1 MDLYDYNT
9 IKRILTRHGF
19 TFSKALGQNFLID
32 PTVCPRMAAALEADA
47 NTGVLEV
54 GPGIGV
60 LTKELS
66 AVCGQVAAV
75 ELDHRLPEVLAETLA
90 DCPNVQVV
98 PGDVLQMDLQSLF
111 DRQFGQCSRVAVC
124 ANLPYYITTPVLMR
138 FLESDL
144 PIERLVVMVQLEA
157 ARRLCAPLGSRD
169 CGAVSAAV
177 EYYTQAEILFE
188 VGRESFYPSPNVDSA
203 VISLTRRSQPP
214 VQVADEAFFFRV
226 VKGAF
231 LQRRKTLA
239 NSLNAALGVP
249 KAELTALF
257 QSLGLGATVRAE
269 QLTMAQMAD
278 LANALYQKKAEDER

>member
-9 IKRILTRHGF
+9 IKRISTRHGF

-32 PTVCPRMAAALEADA
+32 PSVCPRMAAALEADDR
-47 NTGVLEV
+47 TGVLEI

-66 AVCGQVAAV
+66 AVCGRVAAV
-75 ELDHRLPEVLAETLA
+75 ELDRRLPDVLAETLA

-98 PGDVLQMDLQSLF
+98 PGDVLQMDLQALF
-111 DRQFGQCSRVAVC
+111 ADQFADCDRLQVC

-138 FLESDL
+138 LLESEL

-157 ARRLCAPLGSRD
+157 AKRLCAPLGTRD

-203 VISLTRRSQPP
+203 VIALTRRQQPP
-214 VQVADEAFFFRV
+214 VQVTDEGYFFRV

-257 QSLGLGATVRAE
+257 QSLGLSATARAE
-269 QLTMAQMAD
+269 QLTMSQMAA
-278 LANALYQKKAEDER
+278 LANALYEKKA

>member
-32 PTVCPRMAAALEADA
+32 PSVCPRMAAALEADDH
-47 NTGVLEV
+47 TGVLEI

-66 AVCGQVAAV
+66 AVCGRVAAV
-75 ELDHRLPEVLAETLA
+75 ELDRRLPDVLAETLA
-90 DCPNVQVV
+90 DCSNVQVV
-98 PGDVLQMDLQSLF
+98 PGDVLQMDLQALF
-111 DRQFGQCSRVAVC
+111 ADRFAGCARLQVC

-138 FLESDL
+138 LLESEL

-157 ARRLCAPLGSRD
+157 AKRLCAPLGTRD

-188 VGRESFYPSPNVDSA
+188 VGRESFFPSPNVDSA
-203 VISLTRRSQPP
+203 VIALTRRQQPP
-214 VQVADEAFFFRV
+214 VQVTDEGYFFRV

-257 QSLGLGATVRAE
+257 QSLGLSATARAE
-269 QLTMAQMAD
+269 QLTMSQMAA
-278 LANALYQKKAEDER
+278 LANALYEKKA

>member
-32 PTVCPRMAAALEADA
+32 PSVCPRMAAALEADDR
-47 NTGVLEV
+47 TGVLEI

-66 AVCGQVAAV
+66 AVCGRVAAV
-75 ELDHRLPEVLAETLA
+75 ELDRRLPDVLAETLA

-98 PGDVLQMDLQSLF
+98 PGDVLQMDLQALF
-111 DRQFGQCSRVAVC
+111 ADQFADCDRLQVC

-138 FLESDL
+138 LLESEL

-157 ARRLCAPLGSRD
+157 AKRLCAPLGTRD

-203 VISLTRRSQPP
+203 VIALTRRQQPP
-214 VQVADEAFFFRV
+214 VQVTDEGYFFRV

-257 QSLGLGATVRAE
+257 QSLGLSATARAE
-269 QLTMAQMAD
+269 QLTMSQMAALD
-278 LANALYQKKAEDER
+278 NALYEKKA

>member
-32 PTVCPRMAAALEADA
+32 PSVCPRMAAALEADDH
-47 NTGVLEV
+47 TGVLEI

-66 AVCGQVAAV
+66 AVCGRVAAV
-75 ELDHRLPEVLAETLA
+75 ELDRRLPDVLAETLA

-98 PGDVLQMDLQSLF
+98 PGDVLQMDLQALF
-111 DRQFGQCSRVAVC
+111 ADQFADCDRLQVC

-138 FLESDL
+138 LLESEL

-157 ARRLCAPLGSRD
+157 AKRLCAPLGTRD

-177 EYYTQAEILFE
+177 EYCTQAEILFE

-203 VISLTRRSQPP
+203 VIALTRRQQPP
-214 VQVADEAFFFRV
+214 VQVTDEGYFFRV

-257 QSLGLGATVRAE
+257 QSLGLSATVRAE
-269 QLTMAQMAD
+269 QLTMSQMAA
-278 LANALYQKKAEDER
+278 LANALYEKKA

>member
-32 PTVCPRMAAALEADA
+32 PSVCPRMAAALEADDR
-47 NTGVLEV
+47 TGVLEI

-66 AVCGQVAAV
+66 AVCGRVAAV
-75 ELDHRLPEVLAETLA
+75 ELDRRLPDVLAETLA

-98 PGDVLQMDLQSLF
+98 PGDVLQMDLQALF
-111 DRQFGQCSRVAVC
+111 ADQFAGCGRLQVC

-138 FLESDL
+138 LLESEL

-157 ARRLCAPLGSRD
+157 AKRLCAPLGTRD

-203 VISLTRRSQPP
+203 VIALTRRQQPP
-214 VQVADEAFFFRV
+214 VQVTDEGYFFRV

-249 KAELTALF
+249 KADLTALF
-257 QSLGLGATVRAE
+257 QSLGLSATARAE
-269 QLTMAQMAD
+269 QLTMSQMAA
-278 LANALYQKKAEDER
+278 LANALYEKKA

>member
-32 PTVCPRMAAALEADA
+32 PSVCPRMAAALEADDR
-47 NTGVLEV
+47 TGVLEI

-66 AVCGQVAAV
+66 AVCGRVAAV
-75 ELDHRLPEVLAETLA
+75 ELDRRLPDVLAETLA

-98 PGDVLQMDLQSLF
+98 PGDVLQMDLQALF
-111 DRQFGQCSRVAVC
+111 ADQFAGCGRLQVC

-138 FLESDL
+138 LLESEL

-157 ARRLCAPLGSRD
+157 AKRLCAPLGTRD

-203 VISLTRRSQPP
+203 VIALTRRQQPP
-214 VQVADEAFFFRV
+214 VQVTDEGYFFRV

-257 QSLGLGATVRAE
+257 HSLGLSATARAE
-269 QLTMAQMAD
+269 QLTMSQMAA
-278 LANALYQKKAEDER
+278 LANALYEKKA

>member
-32 PTVCPRMAAALEADA
+32 PSVCPRMAAALEANDR
-47 NTGVLEV
+47 TGVLEI

-66 AVCGQVAAV
+66 AVCGRVAAV
-75 ELDHRLPEVLAETLA
+75 ELDRRLPDVLAETLA

-98 PGDVLQMDLQSLF
+98 PGDVLQMDLQALF
-111 DRQFGQCSRVAVC
+111 ADQFASCDRLQVC

-138 FLESDL
+138 LLESEL

-157 ARRLCAPLGSRD
+157 AKRLCAPLGTRD

-188 VGRESFYPSPNVDSA
+188 VGRESFFPSPNVDSA
-203 VISLTRRSQPP
+203 VIALTRRQQPP
-214 VQVADEAFFFRV
+214 VQVTDEGYFFRV

-231 LQRRKTLA
+231 LQRRKLLA

-249 KAELTALF
+249 KADLTALF
-257 QSLGLGATVRAE
+257 QSLGLSATARAE
-269 QLTMAQMAD
+269 QLTMSQMAA
-278 LANALYQKKAEDER
+278 LANALYEKKA

>member
-1 MDLYDYNT
+1 M
-9 IKRILTRHGF
+9 
-19 TFSKALGQNFLID
+19 
-32 PTVCPRMAAALEADA
+32 CPRMAAALEADDH
-47 NTGVLEV
+47 TGVLEI

-66 AVCGQVAAV
+66 AVCGRVAAV
-75 ELDHRLPEVLAETLA
+75 ELDRRLPDVLAETLA
-90 DCPNVQVV
+90 DCSNVQVV
-98 PGDVLQMDLQSLF
+98 PGDVLQMDLQALF
-111 DRQFGQCSRVAVC
+111 ADQFAGCGRLQVC

-138 FLESDL
+138 LLESEL

-157 ARRLCAPLGSRD
+157 AKRLCAPLGTRD

-203 VISLTRRSQPP
+203 VIALTRRQQPP
-214 VQVADEAFFFRV
+214 VQVTDEGYFFRV

-257 QSLGLGATVRAE
+257 QSLGLSATARAE
-269 QLTMAQMAD
+269 QLTMSQMAA
-278 LANALYQKKAEDER
+278 LANALYEKKA

>member
-32 PTVCPRMAAALEADA
+32 PSVCPRMAAALEADDH
-47 NTGVLEV
+47 TGVLEI

-66 AVCGQVAAV
+66 AVCGRVAAV
-75 ELDHRLPEVLAETLA
+75 ELDRRLPDVLAETLA

-98 PGDVLQMDLQSLF
+98 PGDVLQMDLQALF
-111 DRQFGQCSRVAVC
+111 ADQFVGCDRLQVC

-138 FLESDL
+138 LLESEL

-157 ARRLCAPLGSRD
+157 AKRLCAPLGTRD

-203 VISLTRRSQPP
+203 VIALTRRQQPP
-214 VQVADEAFFFRV
+214 VQVTNEGYFFRV

-257 QSLGLGATVRAE
+257 QSLGLRATARAE
-269 QLTMAQMAD
+269 QLTMSQMAA
-278 LANALYQKKAEDER
+278 LANALYEKKA

>member
-32 PTVCPRMAAALEADA
+32 PSVCPRMAAALEADDR
-47 NTGVLEV
+47 TGVLEI

-66 AVCGQVAAV
+66 AVCGRVAAV
-75 ELDHRLPEVLAETLA
+75 ELDRRLPDVLAETLA

-98 PGDVLQMDLQSLF
+98 PGDVLQMDLQALF
-111 DRQFGQCSRVAVC
+111 ADQFTGCDRLQVC

-138 FLESDL
+138 LLESEL

-157 ARRLCAPLGSRD
+157 AKRLCAPLGTRD

-203 VISLTRRSQPP
+203 VIALTRRQQPP
-214 VQVADEAFFFRV
+214 VQVTDEDYFFRV

-257 QSLGLGATVRAE
+257 QSLGLSATARAE
-269 QLTMAQMAD
+269 QLTMSQMAA
-278 LANALYQKKAEDER
+278 LANALYEKKA

>member
-9 IKRILTRHGF
+9 IKKILTRHGF

-32 PTVCPRMAAALEADA
+32 PSVCPRMAAALEADDR
-47 NTGVLEV
+47 TGVLEI

-66 AVCGQVAAV
+66 AVCGRVAAV
-75 ELDHRLPEVLAETLA
+75 ELDRRLPDVLAETLA

-98 PGDVLQMDLQSLF
+98 PGDVLQMDLQALF
-111 DRQFGQCSRVAVC
+111 ADRFTGCDRLQVC

-138 FLESDL
+138 LLESEL

-157 ARRLCAPLGSRD
+157 AKRLCAPLGTRD

-203 VISLTRRSQPP
+203 VIALTRRQQPP
-214 VQVADEAFFFRV
+214 VQVTDEGYFFRV

-257 QSLGLGATVRAE
+257 QSLGLSATARAE
-269 QLTMAQMAD
+269 QLTMSQMAA
-278 LANALYQKKAEDER
+278 LANALYEKKA

>member
-32 PTVCPRMAAALEADA
+32 PSVCPRMAAALEADDR
-47 NTGVLEV
+47 TGVLEI

-66 AVCGQVAAV
+66 AVCGRVAAV
-75 ELDHRLPEVLAETLA
+75 ELDRRLPDVLAETLA

-98 PGDVLQMDLQSLF
+98 PGDVLQMDLQALF
-111 DRQFGQCSRVAVC
+111 ADRFASCDRLQVC

-138 FLESDL
+138 LLESEL

-157 ARRLCAPLGSRD
+157 AKRLCAPLGTRD

-188 VGRESFYPSPNVDSA
+188 VGRESFFPSPNVDSA
-203 VISLTRRSQPP
+203 VIALTRRQQPP
-214 VQVADEAFFFRV
+214 VQVTDEGYFFRV

-257 QSLGLGATVRAE
+257 QSLGLSATARAE
-269 QLTMAQMAD
+269 QLTMSQMAA
-278 LANALYQKKAEDER
+278 LANALYEKKA

>member
-32 PTVCPRMAAALEADA
+32 PSVCPRMAAALEADDR
-47 NTGVLEV
+47 TGVLEI

-66 AVCGQVAAV
+66 AVCGRVAAV
-75 ELDHRLPEVLAETLA
+75 ELDRRLPDVLAETLA

-98 PGDVLQMDLQSLF
+98 PGDVLQMDLQALF
-111 DRQFGQCSRVAVC
+111 ADRFTGCDRLQVC

-138 FLESDL
+138 LLESEL

-157 ARRLCAPLGSRD
+157 AKRLCAPLGTRD

-203 VISLTRRSQPP
+203 VIALTRRQQPP
-214 VQVADEAFFFRV
+214 VQVTDEGYFFRV

-257 QSLGLGATVRAE
+257 QSLGLSATVRAE
-269 QLTMAQMAD
+269 QLTMSQMAA
-278 LANALYQKKAEDER
+278 LANALYEKKA

>member
-32 PTVCPRMAAALEADA
+32 PSVCPRMAAALEADDH
-47 NTGVLEV
+47 TGGLEI

-66 AVCGQVAAV
+66 AVCGRVAAV
-75 ELDHRLPEVLAETLA
+75 ELDRRLPDVLAETLA
-90 DCPNVQVV
+90 DCSNVQVV
-98 PGDVLQMDLQSLF
+98 PGDVLQMDLQALF
-111 DRQFGQCSRVAVC
+111 ADQFAGCGRLQVC

-138 FLESDL
+138 LLESEL

-157 ARRLCAPLGSRD
+157 AKRLCAPLGTRD

-203 VISLTRRSQPP
+203 VIALTRRQQPP
-214 VQVADEAFFFRV
+214 VQVTDEGYFFRV

-257 QSLGLGATVRAE
+257 QSLGLSATARAE
-269 QLTMAQMAD
+269 QLTMSQMAA
-278 LANALYQKKAEDER
+278 LANALYEKKA

>member
-32 PTVCPRMAAALEADA
+32 PSVCPRMAAALEADDR
-47 NTGVLEV
+47 TGVLEI

-66 AVCGQVAAV
+66 AVCGRVAAV
-75 ELDHRLPEVLAETLA
+75 ELDRRLPDVLAEILA
-90 DCPNVQVV
+90 DCSNVQVV
-98 PGDVLQMDLQSLF
+98 PGDVLQMDLQALF
-111 DRQFGQCSRVAVC
+111 ADQFAGCGRLQVC

-138 FLESDL
+138 LLESEL

-157 ARRLCAPLGSRD
+157 AKRLCAPLGTRD

-203 VISLTRRSQPP
+203 VIALTRRQQPP
-214 VQVADEAFFFRV
+214 VQVTDEGYFFRV

-249 KAELTALF
+249 KADLTALF
-257 QSLGLGATVRAE
+257 QSLGLSATARAE
-269 QLTMAQMAD
+269 QLTMSQMAA
-278 LANALYQKKAEDER
+278 LANALYEKKA

>member
-32 PTVCPRMAAALEADA
+32 PSVCPRMAAALEADDR
-47 NTGVLEV
+47 TGVLEI

-66 AVCGQVAAV
+66 AVCGRVAAV
-75 ELDHRLPEVLAETLA
+75 ELDRRPDVLAETLA

-98 PGDVLQMDLQSLF
+98 PGDVLQMDLQALF
-111 DRQFGQCSRVAVC
+111 ADQFASCDRLQVC

-138 FLESDL
+138 LLESEL

-157 ARRLCAPLGSRD
+157 AKRLCAPLGTRD

-188 VGRESFYPSPNVDSA
+188 VGRESFFPSPNVDSA
-203 VISLTRRSQPP
+203 VIALTRRQQPP
-214 VQVADEAFFFRV
+214 VQVTDEGYFFRV

-257 QSLGLGATVRAE
+257 QSLGLSATARAE
-269 QLTMAQMAD
+269 QLTMSQMAA
-278 LANALYQKKAEDER
+278 LANALYEKKA

>member
-32 PTVCPRMAAALEADA
+32 PSVCPRMAAALEADDH
-47 NTGVLEV
+47 TGVLEI

-66 AVCGQVAAV
+66 AVCGRVAAV
-75 ELDHRLPEVLAETLA
+75 ELDRRLPDVLAETLA

-98 PGDVLQMDLQSLF
+98 PGDVLQMDLQALF
-111 DRQFGQCSRVAVC
+111 ADSFADCDRVQVC

-138 FLESDL
+138 LLESEL

-157 ARRLCAPLGSRD
+157 AKRLCAPLGTRD

-203 VISLTRRSQPP
+203 VIALTRRQQPP
-214 VQVADEAFFFRV
+214 VQVTDEGYFFRV

-257 QSLGLGATVRAE
+257 QSLGLSATVRAE
-269 QLTMAQMAD
+269 QLTMSQMAA
-278 LANALYQKKAEDER
+278 LANALYEKKA

>member
-32 PTVCPRMAAALEADA
+32 PSVCPRMAAALEADDH
-47 NTGVLEV
+47 TGVLEI

-66 AVCGQVAAV
+66 AVCGRVAAV
-75 ELDHRLPEVLAETLA
+75 ELDRRLPDVLAETLA
-90 DCPNVQVV
+90 DCSNVQVV
-98 PGDVLQMDLQSLF
+98 PGDVLQMDLQALF
-111 DRQFGQCSRVAVC
+111 ADQFAGCGRLQVC

-138 FLESDL
+138 LLESEL

-157 ARRLCAPLGSRD
+157 AKRLCAPLGTRD

-203 VISLTRRSQPP
+203 VIALTRRQQPP
-214 VQVADEAFFFRV
+214 VQVTDEGYFFRV

-257 QSLGLGATVRAE
+257 QSLGLSATARAE
-269 QLTMAQMAD
+269 QLTMSQMAA
-278 LANALYQKKAEDER
+278 LANALYEKEA

>member
-32 PTVCPRMAAALEADA
+32 PSVCPRMAAALEADDR
-47 NTGVLEV
+47 TGVLEI

-66 AVCGQVAAV
+66 AVCGRVAAV
-75 ELDHRLPEVLAETLA
+75 ELDRRLPDVLAETLA

-98 PGDVLQMDLQSLF
+98 PGDVLQMDLQALF
-111 DRQFGQCSRVAVC
+111 ADQFAGCGRLQVC

-138 FLESDL
+138 LLESEL

-157 ARRLCAPLGSRD
+157 AKRLCAPLGTRD

-203 VISLTRRSQPP
+203 VIALTRRQQPP
-214 VQVADEAFFFRV
+214 VQVTDEGYFFRV

-257 QSLGLGATVRAE
+257 QSLGLSATARAE
-269 QLTMAQMAD
+269 QLTMSQMAA
-278 LANALYQKKAEDER
+278 LANALYEKKA

>member
-32 PTVCPRMAAALEADA
+32 PSVCPRMAAALEADDR
-47 NTGVLEV
+47 TGVLEI

-66 AVCGQVAAV
+66 AVCGRVAAV
-75 ELDHRLPEVLAETLA
+75 ELDRRLPDVLAETLA

-98 PGDVLQMDLQSLF
+98 PGDVLQMDLQALF
-111 DRQFGQCSRVAVC
+111 ADRFADCDRLQVC

-138 FLESDL
+138 LLESEL

-157 ARRLCAPLGSRD
+157 AKRLCAPLGTRD

-188 VGRESFYPSPNVDSA
+188 VGRESFFPSPNVDSA
-203 VISLTRRSQPP
+203 VIALTRRQQPP
-214 VQVADEAFFFRV
+214 VQVTDEGYFFRV

-257 QSLGLGATVRAE
+257 QSLGLSATARAE
-269 QLTMAQMAD
+269 QLTMSQMAA
-278 LANALYQKKAEDER
+278 LANALYEKKA

>member
-19 TFSKALGQNFLID
+19 TFSKALGQNFLIE
-32 PTVCPRMAAALEADA
+32 PSVCPRMAAALEADDH
-47 NTGVLEV
+47 TGVLEI

-66 AVCGQVAAV
+66 AVCGRVAAV
-75 ELDHRLPEVLAETLA
+75 ELDRRLPDVLAETLA

-98 PGDVLQMDLQSLF
+98 PGDVLQMDLQALF
-111 DRQFGQCSRVAVC
+111 ADQFADCDRLQVC

-138 FLESDL
+138 LLESEL

-157 ARRLCAPLGSRD
+157 AKRLCAPLGTRD

-188 VGRESFYPSPNVDSA
+188 VGRENFYPSPNVDSA
-203 VISLTRRSQPP
+203 VIALTRRQQPP
-214 VQVADEAFFFRV
+214 VQVTDEGYFFRV

-257 QSLGLGATVRAE
+257 QSLGLSATVRAE
-269 QLTMAQMAD
+269 QLTMSQMAA
-278 LANALYQKKAEDER
+278 LANALYEKKA

>member
-32 PTVCPRMAAALEADA
+32 PSVCPRMAAALEAD
-47 NTGVLEV
+47 NRTGVLEI

-75 ELDHRLPEVLAETLA
+75 ELDRRLPDVLAETLA
-90 DCPNVQVV
+90 NCPNVQVV
-98 PGDVLQMDLQSLF
+98 PGDVLQMDLQALF
-111 DRQFGQCSRVAVC
+111 ADRFTGCDRLQVC

-138 FLESDL
+138 LLESEL

-157 ARRLCAPLGSRD
+157 AKRLCAPLGTRD

-203 VISLTRRSQPP
+203 VIALTRRQQPP
-214 VQVADEAFFFRV
+214 VQVTDEDYFFRV

-257 QSLGLGATVRAE
+257 QSLGLSATARAE
-269 QLTMAQMAD
+269 QLTMSQMAA
-278 LANALYQKKAEDER
+278 LANALYEKKA

>member
-32 PTVCPRMAAALEADA
+32 PSVCPRMAAALEADDH
-47 NTGVLEV
+47 TGVLEI

-66 AVCGQVAAV
+66 AVCGRVAAV
-75 ELDHRLPEVLAETLA
+75 ELDRRLPDVLAETLA
-90 DCPNVQVV
+90 DCSNVQVV
-98 PGDVLQMDLQSLF
+98 PGDVLQMDLQALF
-111 DRQFGQCSRVAVC
+111 ADQFAGCGRLQVC
-124 ANLPYYITTPVLMR
+124 ANLPYYMTTPVLMR
-138 FLESDL
+138 LLESEL

-157 ARRLCAPLGSRD
+157 AKRLCAPLGTRD

-188 VGRESFYPSPNVDSA
+188 VGRESFFPSPNVDSA
-203 VISLTRRSQPP
+203 VIALTRRQQPP
-214 VQVADEAFFFRV
+214 VQVTDEGYFFRV

-257 QSLGLGATVRAE
+257 QSLGLSATARAE
-269 QLTMAQMAD
+269 QLTMSQMAA
-278 LANALYQKKAEDER
+278 LANALYEKKA

>member
-9 IKRILTRHGF
+9 IRRILTRHGF

-32 PTVCPRMAAALEADA
+32 PSVCPRMAAALEADDR
-47 NTGVLEV
+47 TGVLEI

-66 AVCGQVAAV
+66 AVCGRVAAV
-75 ELDHRLPEVLAETLA
+75 ELDRRLPDVLAETLA

-98 PGDVLQMDLQSLF
+98 PGDVLQMDLQALF
-111 DRQFGQCSRVAVC
+111 ADQFASCDRLQVC

-138 FLESDL
+138 LLESEL

-157 ARRLCAPLGSRD
+157 AKRLCAPLGTRD

-188 VGRESFYPSPNVDSA
+188 VGRESFFPSPNVDSA
-203 VISLTRRSQPP
+203 VIALTRRQQPP
-214 VQVADEAFFFRV
+214 VQVTDEGYFFRV

-257 QSLGLGATVRAE
+257 QSLGLSATVRAE
-269 QLTMAQMAD
+269 QLTMSQMAA
-278 LANALYQKKAEDER
+278 LANALYEKKA

>member
-32 PTVCPRMAAALEADA
+32 PSVCPRMAAALEADDR
-47 NTGVLEV
+47 TGVLEI

-75 ELDHRLPEVLAETLA
+75 ELDRRLPDVLAETLA
-90 DCPNVQVV
+90 NCPNVQVV
-98 PGDVLQMDLQSLF
+98 PGDVLQMDLQALF
-111 DRQFGQCSRVAVC
+111 ADQFAGCTRLQVC

-138 FLESDL
+138 LLESEL

-157 ARRLCAPLGSRD
+157 AKRLCAPLGTRD

-203 VISLTRRSQPP
+203 VIALTRRQQPP
-214 VQVADEAFFFRV
+214 VQVTDEGYFFRV

-257 QSLGLGATVRAE
+257 QSLGLSATARAE
-269 QLTMAQMAD
+269 QLTMSQMAA
-278 LANALYQKKAEDER
+278 LANALYEKKA

>member
-32 PTVCPRMAAALEADA
+32 PSVCPRMAAALEADDR
-47 NTGVLEV
+47 TGVLEI

-66 AVCGQVAAV
+66 AVCGRVAAV
-75 ELDHRLPEVLAETLA
+75 ELDRRLPDVLAETLA

-98 PGDVLQMDLQSLF
+98 PGDVLQMDLQALF
-111 DRQFGQCSRVAVC
+111 ADQFADCDRLQVC

-138 FLESDL
+138 LLESEL

-157 ARRLCAPLGSRD
+157 AKRLCAPLGTRD

-177 EYYTQAEILFE
+177 EYYTQAEILVE
-188 VGRESFYPSPNVDSA
+188 VGRESFFPSPNVDSA
-203 VISLTRRSQPP
+203 VIALTRRQQPP
-214 VQVADEAFFFRV
+214 VQVTDEGYFFRV

-257 QSLGLGATVRAE
+257 QSLGLSATARAE
-269 QLTMAQMAD
+269 QLTMSQMAA
-278 LANALYQKKAEDER
+278 LANALYEKKA

>member
-32 PTVCPRMAAALEADA
+32 PSVCPRMAAALEADDR
-47 NTGVLEV
+47 TGVLEI

-66 AVCGQVAAV
+66 AVCGRVAAV
-75 ELDHRLPEVLAETLA
+75 ELDRRLPDVLAETLA

-98 PGDVLQMDLQSLF
+98 PGDVLQMDLQALF
-111 DRQFGQCSRVAVC
+111 ADQFADCDRLQVC

-138 FLESDL
+138 LLEGEL

-157 ARRLCAPLGSRD
+157 AKRLCAPLGTRD

-188 VGRESFYPSPNVDSA
+188 VGRESFFPSPNVDSA
-203 VISLTRRSQPP
+203 VIALTRRQQPP
-214 VQVADEAFFFRV
+214 VQVTDEGYFFRV

-257 QSLGLGATVRAE
+257 QSLGLSATARAE
-269 QLTMAQMAD
+269 QLTMSQMAA
-278 LANALYQKKAEDER
+278 LANALYEKKA

>member
-32 PTVCPRMAAALEADA
+32 PSVCPRMAAALEADDR
-47 NTGVLEV
+47 TGVLEI

-66 AVCGQVAAV
+66 AVCGRVAAV
-75 ELDHRLPEVLAETLA
+75 ELDRRLPDVLAETLA

-98 PGDVLQMDLQSLF
+98 PGDVLQMDLQALF
-111 DRQFGQCSRVAVC
+111 ADQFADCDRLQVC

-138 FLESDL
+138 LLESEL

-157 ARRLCAPLGSRD
+157 AKRLCAPLGTRD

-203 VISLTRRSQPP
+203 VIALTRRQQPP
-214 VQVADEAFFFRV
+214 VQVTDEGYFFRV

-257 QSLGLGATVRAE
+257 QSLELSATVRAE
-269 QLTMAQMAD
+269 QLTMSQMAA
-278 LANALYQKKAEDER
+278 LANALYEKKA

>member
-32 PTVCPRMAAALEADA
+32 PSVCPRMAAALEADDH
-47 NTGVLEV
+47 TGVLEI

-66 AVCGQVAAV
+66 AMCGRVAAV
-75 ELDHRLPEVLAETLA
+75 ELDRRLPDVLAETLA
-90 DCPNVQVV
+90 DCSNVQVV
-98 PGDVLQMDLQSLF
+98 PGDVLQMDLQALF
-111 DRQFGQCSRVAVC
+111 ADQFAGCGRLQVC

-138 FLESDL
+138 LLESEL

-157 ARRLCAPLGSRD
+157 AKRLCAPLGTRD

-203 VISLTRRSQPP
+203 VIALTRRQQPP
-214 VQVADEAFFFRV
+214 VQVTDEGYFFRV

-257 QSLGLGATVRAE
+257 QSLGLSATARAE
-269 QLTMAQMAD
+269 QLTMSQMAA
-278 LANALYQKKAEDER
+278 LANALYEKKA

>member
-32 PTVCPRMAAALEADA
+32 PSVCPRMAAALEADDR
-47 NTGVLEV
+47 TGVLEI

-75 ELDHRLPEVLAETLA
+75 ELDRRLPDVLAETLA

-98 PGDVLQMDLQSLF
+98 PGDVLQMDLQALF
-111 DRQFGQCSRVAVC
+111 ADRFTGCDRLQVC

-138 FLESDL
+138 LLESEL

-157 ARRLCAPLGSRD
+157 AKRLCAPLGTRD

-203 VISLTRRSQPP
+203 VIALTRRQQPP
-214 VQVADEAFFFRV
+214 VQVTDEGYFFRV

-257 QSLGLGATVRAE
+257 QSLGLSATARAE
-269 QLTMAQMAD
+269 QLTMPQMAA
-278 LANALYQKKAEDER
+278 LANALYEKKA

>member
-32 PTVCPRMAAALEADA
+32 PSVCPRMAAALEADDH
-47 NTGVLEV
+47 TGVLEI

-66 AVCGQVAAV
+66 AVCGRVAAV
-75 ELDHRLPEVLAETLA
+75 ELDRRLPDVLAETLA
-90 DCPNVQVV
+90 DCSNVQVV
-98 PGDVLQMDLQSLF
+98 PGDVLQMDLQALF
-111 DRQFGQCSRVAVC
+111 ADRFAVCDRLQVC

-138 FLESDL
+138 LLESEL

-157 ARRLCAPLGSRD
+157 AKRLCAPLGTRD

-188 VGRESFYPSPNVDSA
+188 VGRESFFPSPNVDSA
-203 VISLTRRSQPP
+203 VIALTRRQQPP
-214 VQVADEAFFFRV
+214 VQVTDEGYFFRV

-257 QSLGLGATVRAE
+257 QSLGLSATVRAE
-269 QLTMAQMAD
+269 QLTMSQMAA
-278 LANALYQKKAEDER
+278 LANALYEKKA

>member
-32 PTVCPRMAAALEADA
+32 PSVCPRMAAALEADDH
-47 NTGVLEV
+47 TGVLEI

-66 AVCGQVAAV
+66 AVCGRVAAV
-75 ELDHRLPEVLAETLA
+75 ELDRRLPDVLAETLA

-98 PGDVLQMDLQSLF
+98 PGDVLQMDLQALF
-111 DRQFGQCSRVAVC
+111 ADQFADCDRLQVC

-138 FLESDL
+138 LLESEL

-157 ARRLCAPLGSRD
+157 AKRLCAPLGTRD

-188 VGRESFYPSPNVDSA
+188 VGRENFYPSPNVDSA
-203 VISLTRRSQPP
+203 VIALTRRQQPP
-214 VQVADEAFFFRV
+214 VQVTDEGYFFRV

-257 QSLGLGATVRAE
+257 QSLGLSATVRAE
-269 QLTMAQMAD
+269 QLTMSQMAA
-278 LANALYQKKAEDER
+278 LANALYEKTA

>member
-32 PTVCPRMAAALEADA
+32 PSVCPRMAAALEADDH
-47 NTGVLEV
+47 TGVLEI

-66 AVCGQVAAV
+66 AVCGRVAAV
-75 ELDHRLPEVLAETLA
+75 ELDRRLPDVLAETLA
-90 DCPNVQVV
+90 DCSNVQVV
-98 PGDVLQMDLQSLF
+98 PGDVLQMDLQALF
-111 DRQFGQCSRVAVC
+111 ADRFAGCDRLQVC
-124 ANLPYYITTPVLMR
+124 ANLPYSITTPVLMR
-138 FLESDL
+138 LLESEL

-157 ARRLCAPLGSRD
+157 AKRLCAPLGTRD

-188 VGRESFYPSPNVDSA
+188 VGRESFFPSPNVDSA
-203 VISLTRRSQPP
+203 VIALTRRQQPP
-214 VQVADEAFFFRV
+214 VQVTDEGYFFRV

-257 QSLGLGATVRAE
+257 QSLGLSATARAE
-269 QLTMAQMAD
+269 QLTMSQMAA
-278 LANALYQKKAEDER
+278 LANALYEKKA